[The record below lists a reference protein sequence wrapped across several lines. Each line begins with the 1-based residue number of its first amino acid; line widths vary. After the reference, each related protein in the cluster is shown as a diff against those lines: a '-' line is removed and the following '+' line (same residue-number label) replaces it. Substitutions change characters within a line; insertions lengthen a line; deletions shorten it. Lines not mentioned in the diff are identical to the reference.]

1 MEARRVSMWRGRN
14 MSDDFF
20 PLVRVIYL
28 FVLGASVWEAEGG
41 FFFQY
46 LGNCLIPI
54 WINSR
59 YIEKYLQKF
68 EWRDIVRKSNCS
80 GCV

>member
-28 FVLGASVWEAEGG
+28 FVLGASVWGAEGG

-46 LGNCLIPI
+46 LGC
-54 WINSR
+54 
-59 YIEKYLQKF
+59 
-68 EWRDIVRKSNCS
+68 
-80 GCV
+80 GCGAVFCASDRRC